1 MANEDKDFVEGC
13 DTITINGE
21 TVFSVN
27 PEPDYKISYSTPTID
42 VSSISTTSSSTID
55 SSHLT
60 VNTSTIGTHTFDDNY
75 TFTTTYE
82 TPTVFEDVMP
92 DLVTVNDMMVEY
104 PTLKIAF
111 EKFKRVYKMV
121 EQDYKGKTE
130 NE

>member
-1 MANEDKDFVEGC
+1 MANNDKDFVEGC
-13 DTITINGE
+13 DTVTINGE

-27 PEPDYKISYSTPTID
+27 PEPDYSISYPSPTID
-42 VSSISTTSSSTID
+42 ISSISTTSSSTID
-55 SSHLT
+55 SSHVT
-60 VNTSTIGTHTFDDNY
+60 VNTSTIGTQTFDDNY

-121 EQDYKGKTE
+121 EQDYKGKIE

>member
-1 MANEDKDFVEGC
+1 MANNDKDFVEGC

-27 PEPDYKISYSTPTID
+27 PEPNYKVSY
-42 VSSISTTSSSTID
+42 VSSSVDTSTIASSTID
-55 SSHLT
+55 SST
-60 VNTSTIGTHTFDDNY
+60 VTLNTSTIGTHTFDDDYIINS
-75 TFTTTYE
+75 TYE
-82 TPTVFEDVMP
+82 PPTVFEDVMP
-92 DLVTVNDMMVEY
+92 DLVTVNDMIVEY

-130 NE
+130 ND

>member
-1 MANEDKDFVEGC
+1 MANNDKDFVEGC

-27 PEPDYKISYSTPTID
+27 PEPDYSISYPSPTID
-42 VSSISTTSSSTID
+42 ISSISTTSSSTID
-55 SSHLT
+55 SSHVT
-60 VNTSTIGTHTFDDNY
+60 VNTNTIGTHTFDDNY

-82 TPTVFEDVMP
+82 TPIVFEDVMP

>member
-1 MANEDKDFVEGC
+1 MANNDKDFVEGC
-13 DTITINGE
+13 DTVTINGE

-27 PEPDYKISYSTPTID
+27 PEPDYSISYPSPTID
-42 VSSISTTSSSTID
+42 ISSISTTSNSTID
-55 SSHLT
+55 SSHVT
-60 VNTSTIGTHTFDDNY
+60 VNTSTIGTQTFDDNY

-121 EQDYKGKTE
+121 EQDYKGKIE

>member
-1 MANEDKDFVEGC
+1 MANDDKDFVEGC

-27 PEPDYKISYSTPTID
+27 PEPDYQVSYTTPTID
-42 VSSISTTSSSTID
+42 ISSISTTSSSTID
-55 SSHLT
+55 SSHVS

-75 TFTTTYE
+75 TFSTTYE